1 MNAFSFVRFQR
12 VLQNDALRML
22 RPVLYCTLAFLGL
35 TVLLHATLTEAGP
48 TAVPSS
54 STVVFG
60 IYLLGGGLL
69 LTSLAF
75 HDMHHPLEGHRYLML
90 PCSNLERFLS
100 RYLLTGPLLLLY
112 VVLSFNAMDWLAN
125 QLTLVWINARDPAFS
140 PLGPSALLMMRVY
153 LVAQVLVLTGAICF
167 RSLAMPR
174 TVLFLLVAFAGFLA
188 VLYATQRAFYWDHYS
203 WTRWRP
209 VRPLGF
215 DLVPL
220 FAAPWMNVVAA
231 TGFTLWML
239 RVAYR
244 GLCTHE
250 VQDGL

>member
-1 MNAFSFVRFQR
+1 MNAFSFARFQR

-35 TVLLHATLTEAGP
+35 TVLLHATLTEAGT
-48 TAVPSS
+48 TAQPSIS
-54 STVVFG
+54 IVVFG
-60 IYLLGGGLL
+60 IYLLAGGLL

-75 HDMHHPLEGHRYLML
+75 HDMHHPLERHRYLML

-125 QLTLVWINARDPAFS
+125 QLPLLWIDARAPAFS
-140 PLGPSALLMMRVY
+140 PLVPPALLMMRVY
-153 LVAQVLVLTGAICF
+153 LVAQALVLTGAICF
-167 RSLAMPR
+167 RSLALPR

-188 VLYATQRAFYWDHYS
+188 VLYVADRAFYWDHYS
-203 WTRWRP
+203 WTRWAP

-215 DLVPL
+215 ELVPL
-220 FAAPWMNVVAA
+220 FAASWMNVVAA